1 VAKEEK
7 SAVIRQPNK
16 LQQFYK
22 ETVGELKKVNWP
34 TRREALNLTG
44 VVLLVTA
51 VMSAFLGLLDFL
63 FSQGFALLLR

>member
-1 VAKEEK
+1 MAKEEK